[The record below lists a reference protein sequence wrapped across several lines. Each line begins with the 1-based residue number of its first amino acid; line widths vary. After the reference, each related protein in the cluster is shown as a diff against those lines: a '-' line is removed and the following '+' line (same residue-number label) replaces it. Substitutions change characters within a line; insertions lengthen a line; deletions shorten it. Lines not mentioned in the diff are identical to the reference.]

1 MNKKAK
7 IVVLHLKE
15 LVYTGIFLVLGI
27 VFVVILV
34 MMFSSKKAEEDSS
47 LYIPGKYT
55 TSLEFNGNTVDVS
68 VVVSSDAITSISL
81 ENLEE
86 SVSVMYP
93 LMEPAL
99 EELSTQILE
108 TQSLDN
114 ISYGEDNQY
123 TSMVLLNA
131 ISNSLGQAKA
141 DAESETE

>member
-1 MNKKAK
+1 MRSKSK

-15 LVYTGIFLVLGI
+15 VIYTGIFILLGILFLVLL
-27 VFVVILV
+27 FL
-34 MMFSSKKAEEDSS
+34 MFSPKSKDTMLETDSS
-47 LYIPGKYT
+47 NKYIPGKYT
-55 TSLEFNGNTVDVS
+55 TTLEFSGNLADVE
-68 VVVSSDAITSISL
+68 VVVDQSAITAISL

-99 EELSTQILE
+99 DSISTQILE

-114 ISYGEDNQY
+114 ITYPEESKY

-131 ISNSLGQAKA
+131 IANCLEQANPQ
-141 DAESETE
+141 